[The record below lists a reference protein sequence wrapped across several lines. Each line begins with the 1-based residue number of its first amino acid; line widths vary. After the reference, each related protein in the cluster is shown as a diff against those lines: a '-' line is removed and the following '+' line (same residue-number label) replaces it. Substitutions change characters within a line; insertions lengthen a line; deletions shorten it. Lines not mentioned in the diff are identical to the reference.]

1 MSLITFHELIPHRYP
16 PIRAEKA
23 GFGQLP
29 ARVHK
34 CEPARSASGFG
45 WYVHL
50 PLDFQVVFD
59 GVDCIISF
67 DEGENYLPLTELWYP
82 NFADRFN
89 ALVPE
94 NCRGYPPPYVAMTE
108 DHSIL
113 QIWTGYIV
121 RTQPDYSVWVR
132 SPVNYLAQTAG
143 YYHLEGIIETD
154 RWTGHLFS
162 NIKLLRTD
170 APIHFHIRRPF
181 LQLVPIRRD
190 QYADRL
196 LNDFEVKTGDAAF
209 EGVDW
214 EAYNR
219 IIVHP
224 NAYPKERRMAAYAAE
239 ARKRRAQEEN
249 Q

>member
-1 MSLITFHELIPHRYP
+1 M
-16 PIRAEKA
+16 RAEKA

-94 NCRGYPPPYVAMTE
+94 NCRGYAPPYVVMTE
-108 DHSIL
+108 DHGIL

-132 SPVNYLAQTAG
+132 SPVNYLAQTSG
-143 YYHLEGIIETD
+143 YYHLEGIIRD
-154 RWTGHLFS
+154 RPL
-162 NIKLLRTD
+162 D
-170 APIHFHIRRPF
+170 RPSVQQHQVVAYRCANT
-181 LQLVPIRRD
+181 LPYPTTIP
-190 QYADRL
+190 
-196 LNDFEVKTGDAAF
+196 AAS
-209 EGVDW
+209 
-214 EAYNR
+214 
-219 IIVHP
+219 
-224 NAYPKERRMAAYAAE
+224 AYPS
-239 ARKRRAQEEN
+239 
-249 Q
+249 